1 MICYIEY
8 ICLYIIQDL
17 IQTCSSFITDK
28 NADVF
33 PCSWGDI
40 PITLRCDGTNNC
52 GDNSDE
58 ENCNK
63 GNKKRII
70 SE

>member
-1 MICYIEY
+1 MFENNRSAYI
-8 ICLYIIQDL
+8 DL
-17 IQTCSSFITDK
+17 IQILFLILIFITDK

-40 PITLRCDGTNNC
+40 PLTLQCDGTNNC

-63 GNKKRII
+63 GNIKPFQ
-70 SE
+70 